1 MAQQISNNQD
11 TWHVQLKECS
21 APPVDEAFLDKL
33 VAELDNDAVRA
44 IILRGSYARGD
55 ASSYSDLDFTR
66 FVKEPPAALQARR
79 FTYREGRLISVSTRT
94 LDQERKRLA
103 APEEAVFVV
112 EGLREARI
120 LLDKDGAF
128 EALQQ
133 EARAFSWEPLQAA
146 ANAYASRQ
154 LMLHTEYV
162 HKILRA
168 LLLHDEFALS
178 EIALELLF
186 ILTDVVVVQRG
197 ILIRSGNTYFR
208 QAEEAIGRDSA
219 WTHYHRLVAGIKD
232 DSSQAITN
240 EIRGVAVLRL
250 YQETVKLLRSILSPE
265 HRDVVEESMVVIDR
279 ALADEQVS

>member
-1 MAQQISNNQD
+1 
-11 TWHVQLKECS
+11 
-21 APPVDEAFLDKL
+21 
-33 VAELDNDAVRA
+33 LDNDAVRA

-66 FVKEPPAALQARR
+66 FVKEPPEESQAKR
-79 FTYREGRLISVSTRT
+79 FTYREGRLISISTRT

-103 APEEAVFVV
+103 VPEEAVFVV
-112 EGLREARI
+112 EGLREARV

-168 LLLHDEFALS
+168 LLLHDESALS
-178 EIALELLF
+178 EDNSKVIAVSIEKTWVFLWLF
-186 ILTDVVVVQRG
+186 RKTFVGTTQSVQG
-197 ILIRSGNTYFR
+197 FVYL
-208 QAEEAIGRDSA
+208 SA
-219 WTHYHRLVAGIKD
+219 LFLVALCIC
-232 DSSQAITN
+232 SCQPCVYTSA
-240 EIRGVAVLRL
+240 
-250 YQETVKLLRSILSPE
+250 
-265 HRDVVEESMVVIDR
+265 
-279 ALADEQVS
+279 